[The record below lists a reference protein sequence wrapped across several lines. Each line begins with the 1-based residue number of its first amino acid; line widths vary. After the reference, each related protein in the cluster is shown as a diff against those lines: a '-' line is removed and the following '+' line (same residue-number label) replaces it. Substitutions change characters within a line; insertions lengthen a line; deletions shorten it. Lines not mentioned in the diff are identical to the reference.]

1 MDSSNPHGWVM
12 SDDRFI
18 AGCLAGL
25 AASLILV
32 GFISDTVARHVV
44 QIIPSIFAL
53 GLTLR
58 RPATGAWVAIP
69 IFAVWCAVVVAIWLH
84 LLGLSDIA
92 DGSYSGLEVVLT
104 VVIAVCSVLGIAKSM
119 REGRTLS
126 LTGRTIA
133 FLGGLAL
140 QAASLILSFRF
151 FA

>member
-12 SDDRFI
+12 SDARFVV
-18 AGCLAGL
+18 GCLAGL

-69 IFAVWCAVVVAIWLH
+69 IFVVWCAVIAAIWLY
-84 LLGLSDIA
+84 LLGLSDIVE
-92 DGSYSGLEVVLT
+92 GSYSALEVVLT
-104 VVIAVCSVLGIAKSM
+104 IVIAVCSALGVAMSM
-119 REGRTLS
+119 RAGRTLP
-126 LTGRTIA
+126 LTGRTTA

-151 FA
+151 FG

>member
-1 MDSSNPHGWVM
+1 M
-12 SDDRFI
+12 SDARFVV
-18 AGCLAGL
+18 GCLAGL
-25 AASLILV
+25 AVSLILV

-69 IFAVWCAVVVAIWLH
+69 IFVVWCAVIAAIWLY
-84 LLGLSDIA
+84 LLGLSDIVE
-92 DGSYSGLEVVLT
+92 GSYSALEVVLT
-104 VVIAVCSVLGIAKSM
+104 VVIAVCSALGIAKSM
-119 REGRTLS
+119 REGRTLP
-126 LTGRTIA
+126 LTGRAIA

-140 QAASLILSFRF
+140 QAASLILSLRL